1 MVPRLAYVTGMV
13 TGLARASVERNTK
26 MATIGKMVAEALKG
40 AMLETTVAGK
50 VFTIDPAKLPD
61 NALLD
66 LLRYGT
72 QRRFN
77 DATGGSDK
85 TTEDKH
91 EKVADMIAG
100 YYEGVT
106 STRRVGGG
114 VDELTK
120 IMRQFAQALLK
131 ETQSKEVY
139 KAKITD
145 AEASDREKI
154 LDSVIAR
161 NPKAFAEKAEAEL
174 ARRKAEAAER
184 AKLAEGLDLTI

>member
-13 TGLARASVERNTK
+13 TGLARTNVERNTK

-131 ETQSKEVY
+131 ETQTKEVY

-145 AEASDREKI
+145 AEAADREKI

-161 NPKAFAEKAEAEL
+161 NPDAFKEKAEAEL

>member
-1 MVPRLAYVTGMV
+1 
-13 TGLARASVERNTK
+13 
-26 MATIGKMVAEALKG
+26 MATIGKMVAEALRG

-85 TTEDKH
+85 TTADKH
-91 EKVADMIAG
+91 AKVEEMIAG

-120 IMRQFAQALLK
+120 IMRQFAQTLLK
-131 ETQSKEVY
+131 ETQPKEVY

-145 AEASDREKI
+145 AEAADREKI

-161 NPKAFAEKAEAEL
+161 NPKAFEEKAKEEI
-174 ARRKAEAAER
+174 ARRNAEAAER
-184 AKLAEGLDLTI
+184 AKLAKGLDLTI

>member
-1 MVPRLAYVTGMV
+1 MT
-13 TGLARASVERNTK
+13 
-26 MATIGKMVAEALKG
+26 TIGKMVAEALRG

-50 VFTIDPAKLPD
+50 VFQIDPAKLPD

-85 TTEDKH
+85 TAADKH
-91 EKVADMIAG
+91 AKVEEMIEG

-106 STRRVGGG
+106 STRRVGSG

-131 ETQSKEVY
+131 ETQTKEVY

-145 AEASDREKI
+145 AEPADREKL
-154 LDSVIAR
+154 LDSIIAR
-161 NPKAFAEKAEAEL
+161 NPKAFEEKAEAEL

>member
-1 MVPRLAYVTGMV
+1 MAAGRYAFPPPGNIAHD
-13 TGLARASVERNTK
+13 ERNKDMT
-26 MATIGKMVAEALKG
+26 TIGKMVAEALKG

-85 TTEDKH
+85 TTADKH
-91 EKVADMIAG
+91 EKVVEMIAG
-100 YYEGVT
+100 YYDGIT

-145 AEASDREKI
+145 AEAADREKI

-184 AKLAEGLDLTI
+184 AKLAAGLDLTI

>member
-1 MVPRLAYVTGMV
+1 MT
-13 TGLARASVERNTK
+13 
-26 MATIGKMVAEALKG
+26 TIGKMVAEALRG

-50 VFTIDPAKLPD
+50 VFQIDPAKLPD

-85 TTEDKH
+85 TTADKH
-91 EKVADMIAG
+91 AKVEEMIAG

-106 STRRVGGG
+106 SARRVGGG
-114 VDELTK
+114 GADELTK

-145 AEASDREKI
+145 AEPADREKL

-161 NPKAFAEKAEAEL
+161 NPGAFKEKAEAEL

-184 AKLAEGLDLTI
+184 AKLVAGLDLTI

>member
-1 MVPRLAYVTGMV
+1 MVPRLAYVVGMV
-13 TGLARASVERNTK
+13 TGLARTSVERNTK
-26 MATIGKMVAEALKG
+26 MATIGKMVADALRG

-85 TTEDKH
+85 TTADKH

-145 AEASDREKI
+145 AEAADREKI

-161 NPKAFAEKAEAEL
+161 NPDAFAEKAEAEL
-174 ARRKAEAAER
+174 ARRKAEATER
-184 AKLAEGLDLTI
+184 AKLAAGLDLTI

>member
-1 MVPRLAYVTGMV
+1 MT
-13 TGLARASVERNTK
+13 
-26 MATIGKMVAEALKG
+26 TIGKMVAEALRG

-50 VFTIDPAKLPD
+50 VFQIDPAKLPD

-85 TTEDKH
+85 TAADKH

-106 STRRVGGG
+106 SARRVGGG
-114 VDELTK
+114 TDELTK

-131 ETQSKEVY
+131 DSIGKPGGMTKESY
-139 KAKITD
+139 KEKITD
-145 AEASDREKI
+145 AEAADREKA
-154 LDSVIAR
+154 LDAIIAR
-161 NPKAFAEKAEAEL
+161 DPKAFAEKAEAEL
-174 ARRKAEAAER
+174 ARRKAEATER
-184 AKLAEGLDLTI
+184 AKLAAMLDLTI

>member
-1 MVPRLAYVTGMV
+1 MT
-13 TGLARASVERNTK
+13 
-26 MATIGKMVAEALKG
+26 TIGKMVAEALRG

-50 VFTIDPAKLPD
+50 VFQIDPAKLPD

-85 TTEDKH
+85 TAADKH
-91 EKVADMIAG
+91 TKVADMIAG

-106 STRRVGGG
+106 SARRVGAG

-145 AEASDREKI
+145 AEPADREKL
-154 LDSVIAR
+154 LDSIIAR

-174 ARRKAEAAER
+174 ERRKAEAAER